1 MIKFNI
7 RGENI
12 EVTEALRNYVQG
24 RIGNL
29 EKYFNDD
36 HEMTAHVNLKVYKDK
51 RGKVEVTIPA
61 KQITL
66 RAEDTSRDLY
76 GSIDSVQEKLARQIR
91 KYKTRMND
99 KSGNTPTGLNAEFA
113 EFPIEEEA
121 IEPIGKIVRTKHVDL
136 KPMHVEEAALQM
148 EMLGHDFYFFI
159 DGDTEHPAIVYRRR
173 DGNVGLIEG

>member
-1 MIKFNI
+1 MIKFNV

-12 EVTEALRNYVQG
+12 EVTEALRGYVED
-24 RIGNL
+24 RIDNL
-29 EKYFNDD
+29 EKYFNDN

-61 KQITL
+61 KQIVL

-91 KYKTRMND
+91 KYKTRINT
-99 KSGNTPTGLNAEFA
+99 KAGNTPVGLNPEFA
-113 EFPIEEEA
+113 ELPAGEEMT
-121 IEPIGKIVRTKHVDL
+121 EPLAKVVRTKHVDL

-148 EMLGHDFYFFI
+148 EMLGHSFYFFI
-159 DGDTEHPAIVYRRR
+159 DADTDQPAVVYERS